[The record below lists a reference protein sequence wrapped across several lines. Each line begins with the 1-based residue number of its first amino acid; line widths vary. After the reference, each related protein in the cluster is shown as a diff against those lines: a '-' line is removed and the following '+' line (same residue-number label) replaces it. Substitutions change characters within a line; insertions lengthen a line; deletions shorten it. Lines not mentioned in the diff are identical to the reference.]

1 MQENS
6 QTFYHILPNG
16 VKIVHRWT
24 PSPVAYVGVMVGAGT
39 RDEQPAENG
48 MAHYI
53 EHCVFKGTNHHS
65 ARQIIHAIEGIGG
78 EINAYTTKEETT
90 FYAAILAE
98 HVQLTL
104 HLIAEMLLEPS
115 FKKEETDKERMVIL
129 DEIESYNDSPS
140 ELIYDDFENLVFA
153 GSSLAQ
159 PILGTRKT
167 MRHLSSKPDYAR
179 RWMAEHYTPERMVVF
194 CQGNVKPEKI
204 FRIAEREFGNL
215 TRNPRDPREPRDLVV
230 CSAEHERSFKKH
242 THQVHAMLGGR
253 AYPLGHEKQLAM
265 FLLNNILGG
274 GSLNSRLNLSLR
286 ESRGLVYTVESTY
299 TPLSDTGYWCV
310 YWACD
315 PEDYTQSLELIAHE
329 QEILRTKPL
338 SDSAL
343 HHALQQLRGQLAISA
358 QNQENSALAMA
369 KSMLYHGSAPEWQ
382 ETFAKI
388 AQTSAQSL
396 QDVANDLFCD
406 QNRYIFCAIFRV
418 CAYVCNQY

>member
-24 PSPVAYVGVMVGAGT
+24 PSPVAYTGVMVGTGT
-39 RDEQPAENG
+39 RDERPEENG

-53 EHCVFKGTNHHS
+53 EHCVFKGTTHRS
-65 ARQIIHAIEGIGG
+65 ARQIIQAIEGIGG

-90 FYAAILAE
+90 FYAAILCE

-104 HLIAEMLLEPS
+104 HLIAEMLSEPA

-140 ELIYDDFENLVFA
+140 ELIYDDFESLVFD
-153 GSSLAQ
+153 GTSLAL
-159 PILGTRKT
+159 PILGTKKT
-167 MRHLSSKPDYAR
+167 LRHISSKPEFAHN
-179 RWMAEHYTPERMVVF
+179 WLKTHYRPERMVVF
-194 CQGNVKPEKI
+194 CQGNIKPDKI
-204 FRIAEREFGNL
+204 FRIAEKEFGAFKSTFSNAQDIGQTPTTYRQPTDGRSL
-215 TRNPRDPREPRDLVV
+215 HKTE
-230 CSAEHERSFKKH
+230 AEYHKH
-242 THQVHAMLGGR
+242 THQVHAMIGGK
-253 AYPLGHEKQLAM
+253 AYSIGHEKQLAM

-286 ESRGLVYTVESTY
+286 EARGLVYTIESTY

-315 PEDYTQSLELIAHE
+315 PEDYAQCLQLVRGELDKLAS
-329 QEILRTKPL
+329 QPL
-338 SDSAL
+338 SKSG
-343 HHALQQLRGQLAISA
+343 LQRAFLQLRGQLAISA

-369 KSMLYHGSAPEWQ
+369 KSVLYRGVAPEWQ
-382 ETFAKI
+382 ETMGKIEQLTASELLSVAKE
-388 AQTSAQSL
+388 AFSAK
-396 QDVANDLFCD
+396 NT
-406 QNRYIFCAIFRV
+406 YILT
-418 CAYVCNQY
+418 YN